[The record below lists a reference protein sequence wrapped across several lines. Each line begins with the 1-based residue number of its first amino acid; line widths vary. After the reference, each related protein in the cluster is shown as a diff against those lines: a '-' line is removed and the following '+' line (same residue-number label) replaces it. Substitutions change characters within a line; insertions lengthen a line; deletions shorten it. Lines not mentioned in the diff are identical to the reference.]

1 MLGQTV
7 ARILLVITLIV
18 TAHAIKPF
26 SAKNITSHL
35 LYLSRSLAVILPDS
49 ARSGFDHAN
58 QLALTL
64 SDSLFS
70 DKQTGPRWSNETSAR
85 SGSIAI
91 NPKPSTD
98 ITSNEIGAPIK
109 KARTSMRR
117 QFIAVNSAATSIDS
131 DLIEMTGIFNTA
143 EAAGGIATGGLTPTA
158 VGHPEAVSEP
168 RPAVLKFPRELP
180 AATPLALP
188 VIRLKMDCALLKRIQ
203 PIRLD
208 RSHLRPPMMWRIY
221 EPKKSGCDKS
231 NGKQSKLI
239 AFLEVTKEKLRFDRV
254 RVERS
259 IFTMLECE
267 EEDKEVTTE
276 EDSAAES
283 QELNSYAQEF
293 DGISVSVPQQYSENC
308 TYP

>member
-35 LYLSRSLAVILPDS
+35 LYLSRSVAVILPDS

-64 SDSLFS
+64 SESLFS
-70 DKQTGPRWSNETSAR
+70 DKQTGLRWSNERSAV

-91 NPKPSTD
+91 NRKPSTE
-98 ITSNEIGAPIK
+98 ITSFETEAPIK
-109 KARTSMRR
+109 KARSSMKR
-117 QFIAVNSAATSIDS
+117 QIIAVNSAVNSIDS
-131 DLIEMTGIFNTA
+131 DLIKMTGIV
-143 EAAGGIATGGLTPTA
+143 AAGEFATGGLTPTA
-158 VGHPEAVSEP
+158 VEDPEPFSEQ

-180 AATPLALP
+180 AAMPLALP

-203 PIRLD
+203 PIRVD
-208 RSHLRPPMMWRIY
+208 PSHLRPPMTWRIY
-221 EPKKSGCDKS
+221 EPKKSGCDKP

-239 AFLEVTKEKLRFDRV
+239 AFLEGTREKLRFERV

-259 IFTMLECE
+259 IFMILECE
-267 EEDKEVTTE
+267 EEDKEVRTE
-276 EDSAAES
+276 EDPAPES
-283 QELNSYAQEF
+283 PELESYTREF
-293 DGISVSVPQQYSENC
+293 DGISVSVPQQQAENC
-308 TYP
+308 TNP

>member
-1 MLGQTV
+1 MLGQAV

-49 ARSGFDHAN
+49 ARSGFDQAN

-70 DKQTGPRWSNETSAR
+70 DKQTGLRWSDKRSEG
-85 SGSIAI
+85 SGSMAI
-91 NPKPSTD
+91 NRKPATD
-98 ITSNEIGAPIK
+98 ITSYESGAPIK
-109 KARTSMRR
+109 KARSSMKR
-117 QFIAVNSAATSIDS
+117 QFIAVNSIDG
-131 DLIEMTGIFNTA
+131 DLIEMTGTFNTA
-143 EAAGGIATGGLTPTA
+143 EAAGEVATRRLIPT
-158 VGHPEAVSEP
+158 VVEDPEDVSEP
-168 RPAVLKFPRELP
+168 RPAVLEFPRELP
-180 AATPLALP
+180 AARPIALP
-188 VIRLKMDCALLKRIQ
+188 LIRLKMNCALLKRIQ

-208 RSHLRPPMMWRIY
+208 TSHPKPPMMWRIY
-221 EPKKSGCDKS
+221 EPKKSGCDKPH
-231 NGKQSKLI
+231 GKQSKMI
-239 AFLEVTKEKLRFDRV
+239 ALLEGTKEKLRFERV

-283 QELNSYAQEF
+283 EELDSYAQEF
-293 DGISVSVPQQYSENC
+293 DGISVSVPQQQAENC
-308 TYP
+308 TNP